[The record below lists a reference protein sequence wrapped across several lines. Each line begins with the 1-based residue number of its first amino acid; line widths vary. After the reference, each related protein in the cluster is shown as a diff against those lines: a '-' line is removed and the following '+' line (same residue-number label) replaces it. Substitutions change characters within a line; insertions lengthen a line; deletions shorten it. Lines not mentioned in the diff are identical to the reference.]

1 MLCELFIDSET
12 FSATP
17 IGDGTY
23 RYAADAEVMLFAYA
37 FKNDPVTIIDMTAG
51 EKIPPHVMAAL
62 TDPDYLKVIQNSMFD
77 QTVFY
82 YALGIDIPNDQIFD
96 TMVAALTHSLPGALG
111 MLCEVLGVAAEDAK
125 DKRGKDLIHLF
136 CKPRPKNQEVRRF
149 TRETH
154 PKEWQEFKDYAGSD
168 IRAMRSIYNKIPTW
182 NYRGRELELWRLD
195 RAINRRGF
203 SVDRHLA
210 VEAIEAVAKAQGELA
225 GSVSGLTFGTVER
238 ATQRDRLLK
247 HILEA
252 YGVDLPDMQKSTLER
267 RMNDESLPR
276 EVRELIAIRLE
287 ASMASTSKYKA
298 LLKSVSD
305 DGRLRGTL
313 QFCGASRTG
322 RWSGRTFQPQN
333 LFRPTMKNEDIEDGI
348 KIIKDGNADLILP
361 NVMEVAANAVRGC
374 IIAPPGKK
382 LVVSDLSNIEGR
394 FAAWVSGEEWK
405 CEAFRQFDK
414 GIGHDLYKLSYARAF
429 GVDPEEAVGAKRQ
442 IGKVME
448 LMLGYGGGVGA
459 FLTGAASYKID
470 LDEMAAAALPSIPQ
484 HVREEALGF
493 WEWTVKQKRS
503 TFGLERNT
511 FIVCDCLKRM
521 YRTANPMIASMWK
534 DLEEAYVRAINQ
546 PGVSFP
552 VRDHIVIRRDGVWLR
567 VRLPSGRYLCYP
579 TPKIDAKGQI
589 TYAGINPY
597 SRKWGRIKTYGG
609 KLTENI
615 CQAGSRDV
623 MADNMPMIDAKGY
636 EIILTVHDE
645 LITEAPDT
653 DEFNDEELSALMS
666 TNPVW
671 AQGLPLAAG
680 GFTSYR
686 YKKEG

>member
-1 MLCELFIDSET
+1 MKKIFLDSET

-17 IGDGTY
+17 IRDGTY
-23 RYAADAEVMLFAYA
+23 AYAADAEVMLVAYA
-37 FKNDPVTIIDMTAG
+37 YENDPFKVVDLTAG
-51 EKIPPHVMAAL
+51 ETLPQYLVEDL

-77 QTVFY
+77 RNV
-82 YALGIDIPNDQIFD
+82 LSKGMGIVIPPEQIFD
-96 TMVAALTHSLPGALG
+96 TMVCALAHSLPGALG
-111 MLCEVLGVAAEDAK
+111 MLCEVLGVSADDAK

-182 NYRGRELELWRLD
+182 NYRDRELGLWRLD
-195 RAINRRGF
+195 QRINDRGF
-203 SVDRHLA
+203 CVDRHLA

-394 FAAWVSGEEWK
+394 FAAWIAGEEWK
-405 CEAFRQFDK
+405 LQAFRDYDA
-414 GIGHDLYKLSYARAF
+414 GTGPDLYKAAYAKAF
-429 GVDPEEAVGAKRQ
+429 NVSVEEAVGQKRQ

-448 LMLGYGGGVGA
+448 LMLQFQGGVGA

-470 LDEMAAAALPSIPQ
+470 LDDLARIALPTIP
-484 HVREEALGF
+484 VDIKEEALQFYDWLIKHNRSTYGL
-493 WEWTVKQKRS
+493 ERS
-503 TFGLERNT
+503 TFV
-511 FIVCDCLKRM
+511 VCDSLKRM
-521 YRTANPMIASMWK
+521 WRRAHPKIEATWGNLNKAYR
-534 DLEEAYVRAINQ
+534 DAIYS
-546 PGVSFP
+546 PGVPFK
-552 VRDHIVIRRDGVWLR
+552 VGEHITVQRDGVWLR
-567 VRLPSGRYLCYP
+567 VRLPSGRYLCYAN
-579 TPKIDAKGQI
+579 PKENSKNEL
-589 TYAGINPY
+589 TYMGINPY
-597 SRKWGRIKTYGG
+597 SRQWTRRKTYGG
-609 KLTENI
+609 DIFESI
-615 CQAGSRDV
+615 CQGGSRDV
-623 MADNMPMIDAKGY
+623 MANNMPLIEANNFATVLTIHD
-636 EIILTVHDE
+636 EIIA
-645 LITEAPDT
+645 EAPD
-653 DEFNDEELSALMS
+653 NDDFTHEQFSKLLA

-671 AQGLPLAAG
+671 AQTLPLSAG
-680 GFTSYR
+680 GFSAYR
-686 YKKEG
+686 YRKE